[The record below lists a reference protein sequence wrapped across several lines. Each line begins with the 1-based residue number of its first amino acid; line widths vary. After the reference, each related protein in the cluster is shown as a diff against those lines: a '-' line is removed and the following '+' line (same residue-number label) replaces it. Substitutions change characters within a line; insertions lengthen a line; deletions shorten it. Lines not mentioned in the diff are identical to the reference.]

1 MSNSTT
7 YDIKKII
14 EQEKLSKIENANYGV
29 PEREKLNSE
38 PVVSD
43 LQSEKSLLVEKPVK
57 KIITKNYQQKKE
69 GKESEIF
76 ERMKEF
82 GNMGGESYMLH
93 LSLNGKVYH
102 LTKQLS
108 AAKKISVTKLLGFAM
123 LELFKNNPELEE
135 AIKKHLKTL
144 EL

>member
-14 EQEKLSKIENANYGV
+14 EQEKLSKAGTANNIV
-29 PEREKLNSE
+29 PKQEITKSE
-38 PVVSD
+38 LVIND
-43 LQSEKSLLVEKPVK
+43 HLGEESLPVK
-57 KIITKNYQQKKE
+57 KIASKNNQQKKE
-69 GKESEIF
+69 GKELEIF

-93 LSLNGKVYH
+93 LSLNEKVYH

-108 AAKKISVTKLLGFAM
+108 AAKKITVT
-123 LELFKNNPELEE
+123 
-135 AIKKHLKTL
+135 
-144 EL
+144 